1 MTDEVPEDMQGKTI
15 YVVQYLDGVA
25 TIIEGEYD
33 ETTQT
38 IRFRVNAL
46 GQYALAYQTNTF
58 NLFTALSIGGGTILA
73 GLLGWF
79 FLLGKRRKP
88 TQAKAVVADTE
99 EEDGSM
105 EQVEFF
111 KKPVHITTLFY
122 EGLAPGLQSEFKSL
136 FVDEVPTHL
145 VKELTY
151 TVGAKNEVFFTL
163 VYKFL
168 YRYRKLISL
177 GLLEAMISY
186 WLTLTA
192 NTPHTKTLIYEVGA
206 KTSYARRSDR
216 EFLDFT
222 IALSR
227 KDIALQRNTLN
238 PRNQFVYSF
247 YRLSIILEKQKLTQ
261 EALVLVNEAIA
272 RNLEDKTKSGYQGR
286 KLRLLGKK

>member
-38 IRFRVNAL
+38 MRFRVNAL

-111 KKPVHITTLFY
+111 QKPVHIHTLFY
-122 EGLAPGLQSEFKSL
+122 EGLTPALQTEFKS
-136 FVDEVPTHL
+136 FFIDEVPTHL

-151 TVGAKNEVFFTL
+151 TIGAKNESFFTL

-177 GLLEAMISY
+177 GLLESLINYGLSLAHQ
-186 WLTLTA
+186 
-192 NTPHTKTLIYEVGA
+192 TPKTQTLIYEAGA
-206 KTSYARRSDR
+206 KTAYARRSDR
-216 EFLDFT
+216 SFLDYT
-222 IALSR
+222 IALTR
-227 KDIALQRNTLN
+227 KDVALQRNTLN
-238 PRNQFVYSF
+238 PRKKFVYSF